1 MQDIVIQNHMC
12 VLSSQRTFIAIKIIP
27 APTQAARPFPG
38 SPNESNRKKRG
49 EVKTTIAMV
58 QKYPLQLKPSA
69 IVSSPSNQIL
79 VLISGRRLRP
89 RPERLLATASR
100 RAHLL

>member
-1 MQDIVIQNHMC
+1 
-12 VLSSQRTFIAIKIIP
+12 
-27 APTQAARPFPG
+27 
-38 SPNESNRKKRG
+38 
-49 EVKTTIAMV
+49 MV